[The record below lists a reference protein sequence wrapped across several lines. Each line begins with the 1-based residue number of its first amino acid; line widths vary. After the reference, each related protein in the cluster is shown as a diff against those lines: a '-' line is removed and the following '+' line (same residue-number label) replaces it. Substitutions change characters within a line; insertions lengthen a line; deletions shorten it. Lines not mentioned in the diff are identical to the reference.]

1 MDLTVIIPARNEEQR
16 IRATL
21 ESYLTYFQH
30 QFRFLVV
37 VNGTKD
43 GTLAVVQEYA
53 NRFLALSWIDI
64 KEKIGKGGAV
74 RAGFRHATTEWVA
87 FIDADNATKPK
98 DFETVLNACQGWDGA
113 IASRGITGAV
123 AKRTVLRRFIG
134 WCFHLVT
141 RWLIGL
147 PFVDTQ
153 CGYKVFRRDRVVRI
167 LPHLRIRNMAFD
179 VELLAFLLCDGARI
193 REVPV
198 VWEEIPGAP
207 RAWERNIFAT
217 GLEMFRTLIELRRRL
232 HASSSHP

>member
-30 QFRFLVV
+30 RFRFLVV
-37 VNGTKD
+37 VNATTDRTG
-43 GTLAVVQEYA
+43 AVAEEFRQ
-53 NRFLALSWIDI
+53 RFPALSWIDI

-87 FIDADNATKPK
+87 FIDADNATKPE
-98 DFETVLNACQGWDGA
+98 DFEKVIAATQGWDGA

-123 AKRTVLRRFIG
+123 ARRTIFRRFIG

-153 CGYKVFRRDRVVRI
+153 CGYKVFRRDRVARI
-167 LPHLRIRNMAFD
+167 LPQLRIRNLAFD
-179 VELLAFLLCDGARI
+179 VELLAFLLRDGARI

-232 HASSSHP
+232 YASSSHL